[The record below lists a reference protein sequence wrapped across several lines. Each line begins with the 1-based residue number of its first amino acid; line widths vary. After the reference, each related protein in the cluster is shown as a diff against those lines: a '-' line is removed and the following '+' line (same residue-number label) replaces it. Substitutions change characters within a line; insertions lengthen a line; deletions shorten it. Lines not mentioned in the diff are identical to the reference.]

1 MVWREDRWV
10 LTCLPLSGCV
20 STYIMW
26 GLSALCLMLLRFHG
40 SAFLLLAVLTSC
52 CAGTATVALGLA
64 SKGLWLTLGLGS
76 KFLGL
81 LWLWLLLNKPDWP
94 TAAVSLK

>member
-40 SAFLLLAVLTSC
+40 SASSFFQNENFEKRGKGARTRPDFYTSFDLC
-52 CAGTATVALGLA
+52 KVTRDQGRSKKAA
-64 SKGLWLTLGLGS
+64 SRQR
-76 KFLGL
+76 
-81 LWLWLLLNKPDWP
+81 
-94 TAAVSLK
+94 